1 MPINTANINS
11 LWGSLLVEELVRN
24 KVIYFVISPG
34 SRSTPLTLEIV
45 SHAQAQTIV
54 CFDERGAAFHALGY
68 ARATGQPAVL
78 VCTSGTAAANYYPAV
93 IEAATDA
100 IPLII
105 LSADRP
111 PELQQTGANQTVQQ
125 THLYG
130 RHVQWE
136 FELPCPDPQIAPQM
150 LLTTVDQAIYRACR
164 APGGPVHLNCQF
176 REPLAP
182 TAQTSTDEI
191 GKMFERDYLLS
202 LRDWQARS
210 TAYSH
215 YSRSVTVP
223 LPPEIVKLAE
233 TLNQTQRG
241 LLVVGQL
248 ANETEQQAVLTLAK
262 RLNWPVF
269 TDIQSGLRLSST
281 LPTVVPYFDQLWLLE
296 NYQQWSVDTVLQIGG
311 RLVSKRFL
319 QWLTKYPP
327 QQHIVITNN
336 PERHDP
342 AHTVSLRLEADLGY
356 LMEPLL
362 PQLHAR
368 DVEAWATALV
378 NASQRIHSI
387 VDQVILSQ
395 SAINEPA
402 IARLVSRQLPPGH
415 GLYLANSMPIRDM
428 DMYGDPD
435 CNIRIVGCDRG
446 TSGIEGTIAAAAG
459 FAMGKQTPITLLV
472 GDLSLLHDL
481 NSLAILKFLAQPV
494 IVIVI
499 NNNGGGIFSFLPV
512 AQCDDVFESYFG
524 VPHDLT
530 FKTASQMF
538 NLNYYCPQTL
548 AEFTQV
554 YKTAL
559 DYQSAAVIEVF
570 TNRHENLALHQTLQ
584 QQIVK
589 ALQPDTMPV

>member
-1 MPINTANINS
+1 MASNTNTINS
-11 LWGSLLVEELVRN
+11 LWGSLLIEELVRN
-24 KVIYFVISPG
+24 NVIYFVISPG
-34 SRSTPLTLEIV
+34 SRSTPLTLAIAR
-45 SHAQAQTIV
+45 HAQTQTTV
-54 CFDERGAAFHALGY
+54 CFDERAAAFHALGY

-100 IPLII
+100 VPLII

-111 PELQQTGANQTVQQ
+111 PELHQTGANQTIQQ
-125 THLYG
+125 RHLYG

-136 FELPCPDPQIAPQM
+136 FELPCPDFQIAPQM
-150 LLTTVDQAIYRACR
+150 PLTTVDQVVYRARR

-182 TAQTSTDEI
+182 TDQTSIADMD
-191 GKMFERDYLLS
+191 GMFERDYLAPLQN
-202 LRDWQARS
+202 WQARS

-215 YSRSVTVP
+215 YGQSVTVP
-223 LPPEIVKLAE
+223 LAPDITHLAE

-248 ANETEQQAVLTLAK
+248 AHKAEQQAVLTLAK
-262 RLNWPVF
+262 QLNWPVF
-269 TDIQSGLRLSST
+269 ADIQSGLRLNST
-281 LPTVVPYFDQLWLLE
+281 LPTIVPYFDQLWLLE
-296 NYQQWSVDTVLQIGG
+296 NYQQWSVETVLQIGG
-311 RLVSKRFL
+311 RLISKRFL
-319 QWLTKYPP
+319 QWLTHHPP
-327 QQHIVITNN
+327 QQHIVIANN

-342 AHTVSLRLEADLGY
+342 AHTVSLRLEADLGH

-368 DVEAWATALV
+368 GVETWVTELV
-378 NASQRIHSI
+378 NASQHIHSI
-387 VDQVILSQ
+387 VDQVLLSQ

-428 DMYGDPD
+428 DMYGAPEG
-435 CNIRIVGCDRG
+435 NIKIVGCDRG
-446 TSGIEGTIAAAAG
+446 TSGIEGAIAAAAG
-459 FAMGKQTPITLLV
+459 FAMGQQTPVTLLV

-481 NSLAILKFLAQPV
+481 NSLAVLKSLAQPV

-499 NNNGGGIFSFLPV
+499 NNDGGGIFSFLPV
-512 AQCDDVFESYFG
+512 AQCDDVFEPYFG

-538 NLNYYCPQTL
+538 TLDYYCPQTL
-548 AEFTQV
+548 ADFTQV
-554 YKTAL
+554 YTTAL
-559 DYQSAAVIEVF
+559 DHQCSAVIEVV
-570 TNRHENLALHQTLQ
+570 TDRHKNLALHQTLQ

-589 ALQPDTMPV
+589 ELQPATIPV